1 MFKSIFSKKK
11 VKASDV
17 NFEDLTNRLLDK
29 NSKLGEQLKRNSG
42 K

>member
-11 VKASDV
+11 TKASEV
-17 NFEDLTNRLLDK
+17 NFDDLTNKLLDK
-29 NSKLGEQLKRNSG
+29 NIKLAEQLKRTT

>member
-11 VKASDV
+11 KASEVSFD
-17 NFEDLTNRLLDK
+17 DLTNKLLET
-29 NSKLGEQLKRNSG
+29 NSKLSEQLKSSA

>member
-11 VKASDV
+11 KASEV
-17 NFEDLTNRLLDK
+17 NFDDLTNRLLDK
-29 NSKLGEQLKRNSG
+29 NSKLAEQLKSNSA